1 MKTLRLIGMAVIAVI
16 MSVNFA
22 ACSDDDDDTI
32 DTIDTSSLE
41 GTWGLVRS
49 AGWEL
54 GSTDTEKDIWD
65 YTDDPHNPDYE
76 SEKIFIKKLSDNT
89 YSITSYYYSG
99 SDWIIGSSQT
109 GTLNGKT
116 LVLKDYYGWHGYT
129 NPVIETL
136 TAEKLVLH
144 MKYDNIE
151 PDPDHDPGYRC
162 SGDFTETYTKMK

>member
-1 MKTLRLIGMAVIAVI
+1 MAVIAVI

-32 DTIDTSSLE
+32 DTSSLE

-54 GSTDTEKDIWD
+54 CSEETEKDTWD
-65 YTDDPHNPDYE
+65 YTNDPYNPDYD
-76 SEKIFIKKLSDNT
+76 SEKIVIKKLSDNT

-99 SDWIIGSSQT
+99 SDWQMDGSQT
-109 GTLNGKT
+109 GTLDGKT
-116 LVLKDYYGWHGYT
+116 IVLKEHDGWFEYA

-136 TAEKLVLH
+136 TTDKLVLRI
-144 MKYDNIE
+144 KYDNVQT
-151 PDPDHDPGYRC
+151 DPDYDPEHRY

>member
-1 MKTLRLIGMAVIAVI
+1 MAVIAVI

-32 DTIDTSSLE
+32 DTSSLE

-54 GSTDTEKDIWD
+54 CSEETEKTLGTILMTHTIPIMIVKNR
-65 YTDDPHNPDYE
+65 YQ
-76 SEKIFIKKLSDNT
+76 KLSDNT

-99 SDWIIGSSQT
+99 SDWQMDGSQT
-109 GTLNGKT
+109 GTLDGKT
-116 LVLKDYYGWHGYT
+116 IVLKEHDGWFEYA

-136 TAEKLVLH
+136 TTDKLVLRI
-144 MKYDNIE
+144 K
-151 PDPDHDPGYRC
+151 
-162 SGDFTETYTKMK
+162 